1 MRKDDEKRIIKK
13 NLKTLDSIMNDA
25 VKVSKVLQKYDEESA
40 VMSVIGAAFTT
51 WCDMHELVLSE
62 RWQLLKQLME
72 LQDRVNMVT
81 DVNVT
86 NGFPGMTK
94 LMEIDA
100 DIVVSDD
107 GKEK

>member
-13 NLKTLDSIMNDA
+13 NLKALDALMNDA
-25 VKVSKVLQKYDEESA
+25 VKVTRVVDKYDEEAA
-40 VMSVIGAAFTT
+40 VMSILGAAFST
-51 WCDMHELVLSE
+51 WCDARELDRRE
-62 RWQLLKQLME
+62 RWELLRKLME
-72 LQDRVNMVT
+72 LQEQVPML

-86 NGFPGMTK
+86 NGFPGMIK

>member
-13 NLKTLDSIMNDA
+13 NLKTLDSIMKDA
-25 VKVSKVLQKYDEESA
+25 VKVTRVLDKYDEESA
-40 VMSVIGAAFTT
+40 VMSILGAAFTT
-51 WCDMHELVLSE
+51 WCDARELDRRE
-62 RWQLLKQLME
+62 RWELLRRLME
-72 LQDRVNMVT
+72 LQEQVPML

-100 DIVVSDD
+100 DLVIHDD
-107 GKEK
+107 DEKK

>member
-1 MRKDDEKRIIKK
+1 MDKNNEKRIIRQ
-13 NLKTLDSIMNDA
+13 NYKTLDKLMNDA
-25 VKVSKVLQKYDEESA
+25 VKVTRVVAKYDEESA
-40 VMSVIGAAFTT
+40 VMSILGAAFST

-62 RWQLLKQLME
+62 RWKLLRKLME
-72 LQDRVNMVT
+72 MQDRVPMM
-81 DVNVT
+81 DVRVT

-94 LMEIDA
+94 LLEIDA